1 MPLNHAAGAVAENE
15 GAGSPL
21 PRATLDKSPFRER
34 KDCRSTDNEVI
45 QHANIDKCQRL
56 LEGLGQGLVCVTGL
70 GATGRVVVHV
80 MFPES
85 FCAQGSERFV
95 RERGFFGRRHITTVA
110 SDGRVSPA
118 ELDGWLSEHKRPAPT
133 KAVGAGKAGQRLV
146 SQLSS
151 EGSSFQEATLFEPD
165 GEHSAMA
172 SVFMRMVISA

>member
-1 MPLNHAAGAVAENE
+1 M
-15 GAGSPL
+15 
-21 PRATLDKSPFRER
+21 
-34 KDCRSTDNEVI
+34 
-45 QHANIDKCQRL
+45 
-56 LEGLGQGLVCVTGL
+56 GL
-70 GATGRVVVHV
+70 

-85 FCAQGSERFV
+85 FCAQCSERFV

>member
-1 MPLNHAAGAVAENE
+1 MVQYADVDQSECFL
-15 GAGSPL
+15 
-21 PRATLDKSPFRER
+21 
-34 KDCRSTDNEVI
+34 
-45 QHANIDKCQRL
+45 QRL
-56 LEGLGQGLVCVTGL
+56 RKGLVGMA
-70 GATGRVVVHV
+70 GFGYPGRMIMGV

>member
-1 MPLNHAAGAVAENE
+1 MVQNTDVNQ
-15 GAGSPL
+15 S
-21 PRATLDKSPFRER
+21 K
-34 KDCRSTDNEVI
+34 RSL
-45 QHANIDKCQRL
+45 QRL
-56 LEGLGQGLVCVTGL
+56 RQGLIGMA
-70 GATGRVVVHV
+70 GFGHPGRVIVGI

-95 RERGFFGRRHITTVA
+95 RERGCFGRRHITTVA

-133 KAVGAGKAGQRLV
+133 KAVGAGKAGQRRV